1 MMQHDQLGL
10 LENRLGR
17 ERYRRLIERLDATF
31 EGAPAENT
39 NESAA
44 SRILAASEFFRTLVE
59 RQIDWLEEA
68 ADLRQPTIDLILL
81 HRGCDV
87 SPRPVG
93 SRRGEGG
100 EQEEGDEYLHD
111 SRLSGAHGGAHPR
124 DRERRLYACVR
135 GHNVTS

>member
-10 LENRLGR
+10 LENRLGS

-44 SRILAASEFFRTLVE
+44 CRMLAASEFFRTLVE

-68 ADLRQPTIDLILL
+68 ADLRQHTN
-81 HRGCDV
+81 R
-87 SPRPVG
+87 
-93 SRRGEGG
+93 
-100 EQEEGDEYLHD
+100 
-111 SRLSGAHGGAHPR
+111 
-124 DRERRLYACVR
+124 CVI
-135 GHNVTS
+135 GKC